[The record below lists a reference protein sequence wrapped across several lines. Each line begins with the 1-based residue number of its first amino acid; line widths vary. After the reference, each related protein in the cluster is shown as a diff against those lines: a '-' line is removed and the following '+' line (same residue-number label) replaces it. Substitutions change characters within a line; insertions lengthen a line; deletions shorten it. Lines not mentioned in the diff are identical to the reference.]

1 MSRGG
6 RNAALF
12 VADKRSNPGTCAG
25 KLKQYSAGDRLK
37 LMKTI
42 SLAAA
47 GAAAI
52 AALAFLAVP
61 GTGAPPPP
69 KPAAPSQPLKLG
81 TPPPR
86 VEAQPSSMNQVQL
99 TFAPVV
105 KRIAPAV
112 VNVYARSVAQVQVNP
127 LFNDPFFSQ
136 FFGATPEMRQR
147 VQQSLGSGV
156 IVRADGLI
164 LTNNHVVAGGTDIVV
179 ALNDKREFKA
189 KVLTAD
195 PRTDLAVVKIDT
207 KGERLPVVPFGDSD
221 AVQVG
226 DLVLAIGDPFGVG
239 QTVTMGIVS
248 ALARTQGSAN
258 DYQFFIQTD
267 AAINPGN
274 SGGALVTTDGKL
286 AGINTAIYSRSGGNI
301 GIGFAIPA
309 NLARRVVEG
318 VEGGGSVKLAWI
330 GANGQAVTSA
340 IAESIGLP
348 RPGGVLIKDIY
359 PGGPL
364 ADAGVKSGDVVLSVD
379 GANVDDMQSL
389 NYRIATRKP
398 GDTVKVRVE
407 SGKNMRDVSVKL
419 ALPPENPPRELTAIT
434 GRNPLTGAKVE
445 NLSPAVALE
454 LQADLLAK
462 GVVIVSVDPNSY
474 SGNYGFQ
481 SGDIVKS
488 VNGVNINR
496 VGELSRALNGASHWD
511 LVIERGN
518 RRLTLS
524 VDA

>member
-1 MSRGG
+1 
-6 RNAALF
+6 
-12 VADKRSNPGTCAG
+12 
-25 KLKQYSAGDRLK
+25 
-37 LMKTI
+37 MKTV
-42 SLAAA
+42 SLAVA
-47 GAAAI
+47 GVAVI
-52 AALAFLAVP
+52 AALAFWAMP
-61 GTGAPPPP
+61 GAGAPPTTHLVTP
-69 KPAAPSQPLKLG
+69 QPLRLG
-81 TPPPR
+81 PGPTPPR
-86 VEAQPSSMNQVQL
+86 NEAQPSSMGQVQL

-112 VNVYARSVAQVQVNP
+112 VNVYARTVTQVQANP

-136 FFGATPEMRQR
+136 FFGANPGMRQR

-164 LTNNHVVAGGTDIVV
+164 LTNNHVVEGGTDIVI

-195 PRTDLAVVKIDT
+195 PRTDLAVLKIDT
-207 KGERLPVVPFGDSD
+207 KGEKLPTVPFGDSD

-286 AGINTAIYSRSGGNI
+286 AGINTAIYSRSGGSI

-318 VEGGGSVKLAWI
+318 VEGGSGVRLSWI
-330 GANGQAVTSA
+330 GATGQPVTSA
-340 IAESIGLP
+340 IAESLGLS
-348 RPGGVLIKDIY
+348 RPGGVLVKDIY

-364 ADAGVKSGDVVLSVD
+364 ANAGVKSGDVVLSVD
-379 GANVDDMQSL
+379 GAGVDDMQSL
-389 NYRIATRKP
+389 NYRIATHKP
-398 GDTVKVRVE
+398 GDKVNVRVE
-407 SGKNMRDVSVKL
+407 TGKNVRGVNVTL
-419 ALPPENPPRELTAIT
+419 AFPPENP
-434 GRNPLTGAKVE
+434 KVE
-445 NLSPAVALE
+445 NLSPAAALD

-462 GVVIVSVDPNSY
+462 GVVIVSSNPNSY

-481 SGDIVKS
+481 PGDIIRS
-488 VNGVNINR
+488 VNGVSINR
-496 VGELSRALNGASHWD
+496 VGELTRALNDANRWD

-518 RRLTLS
+518 RKLQLS
-524 VDA
+524 VSG

>member
-1 MSRGG
+1 
-6 RNAALF
+6 
-12 VADKRSNPGTCAG
+12 
-25 KLKQYSAGDRLK
+25 
-37 LMKTI
+37 MKTV

-47 GAAAI
+47 GVAAI
-52 AALAFLAVP
+52 AALAFLAMP
-61 GTGAPPPP
+61 GASAPPPTTHLVAP
-69 KPAAPSQPLKLG
+69 RPLRLAPAPARNE
-81 TPPPR
+81 T
-86 VEAQPSSMNQVQL
+86 QPSSMGQVQL

-164 LTNNHVVAGGTDIVV
+164 LTNNHVVEGGTDIVV

-189 KVLTAD
+189 KILTAD
-195 PRTDLAVVKIDT
+195 PRTDLAVLKIDT
-207 KGERLPVVPFGDSD
+207 KGERLPTVPFGDSD

-318 VEGGGSVKLAWI
+318 VEGGGGVRLSWI
-330 GANGQAVTSA
+330 GATGQPVTSA
-340 IAESIGLP
+340 IADSLGLP
-348 RPGGVLIKDIY
+348 RPGGVLVKDIY

-364 ADAGVKSGDVVLSVD
+364 ANAGVKSGDVVLSVD
-379 GANVDDMQSL
+379 GAQVDDMQSL
-389 NYRIATRKP
+389 NYRIATHKP
-398 GDTVKVRVE
+398 GDSVKVRVE
-407 SGKNMRDVSVKL
+407 SGRTMHEVNVAL
-419 ALPPENPPRELTAIT
+419 ALPPENPPREVTVIA

-445 NLSPAVALE
+445 NLSPAAALD
-454 LQADLLAK
+454 LQTDLLAK
-462 GVVIVSVDPNSY
+462 GVAIIAINPNSY

-481 SGDIVKS
+481 PGDIVRS
-488 VNGVNINR
+488 VNGASINR
-496 VGELSRALNGASHWD
+496 VGDLSHALDGAKHWD

-518 RRLTLS
+518 RKLSLS
-524 VDA
+524 VDG

>member
-1 MSRGG
+1 MRKLLAVLSI
-6 RNAALF
+6 AL
-12 VADKRSNPGTCAG
+12 
-25 KLKQYSAGDRLK
+25 
-37 LMKTI
+37 
-42 SLAAA
+42 LASP
-47 GAAAI
+47 
-52 AALAFLAVP
+52 ALADPPRAVP
-61 GTGAPPPP
+61 T
-69 KPAAPSQPLKLG
+69 
-81 TPPPR
+81 
-86 VEAQPSSMNQVQL
+86 SMPQVQL

-112 VNVYARSVAQVQVNP
+112 VNVYARSIVQAPTN
-127 LFNDPFFSQ
+127 PFFSDPLFSQ
-136 FFGATPEMRQR
+136 LFGNPGMRQR

-156 IVRADGLI
+156 IVRSDGLI
-164 LTNNHVVAGGTDIVV
+164 LTNNHVVTGGTDIVV

-189 KVLTAD
+189 KVLLAD
-195 PRTDLAVVKIDT
+195 PRTDLAVLKIDT
-207 KGERLPVVPFGDSD
+207 KGERLPTVAFGDSD

-248 ALARTQGSAN
+248 ALARSQGSAN

-407 SGKNMRDVSVKL
+407 SGKNMRDVAVKL
-419 ALPPENPPRELTAIT
+419 ALPQENPPRELTTMPVA
-434 GRNPLTGAKVE
+434 NPLGGAKLVD
-445 NLSPAVALE
+445 LS
-454 LQADLLAK
+454 
-462 GVVIVSVDPNSY
+462 
-474 SGNYGFQ
+474 
-481 SGDIVKS
+481 
-488 VNGVNINR
+488 
-496 VGELSRALNGASHWD
+496 
-511 LVIERGN
+511 
-518 RRLTLS
+518 
-524 VDA
+524 